1 MPSPDVRRYVDLTL
15 YDLES
20 QSIYLN
26 ALNYARTALPEFQPR
41 EGSIETVVLQSM
53 AIEVAELVR
62 SINRLPGGI
71 LQVLLRLMDVQ
82 RSEGTA
88 PTATVRLAGA
98 TSTEYDLPAGIRLF
112 YRSGLDADPLVIVTD
127 DSVRLTHAKDVSS
140 ITDSSNTATVT
151 TATPHGFSTGQSVT
165 VAGVTAPDDTDLNGT
180 YTITVVD
187 DTTFTF
193 TSASVTD
200 GTTSGT
206 AITVTPP
213 STHPATAYV
222 SATGTYA
229 TETFNGLASGTSLDL
244 LSVVPQVASARLAS
258 AVSGGSLEES
268 DDQYFA
274 RASAKLARMTSS
286 LVTADNFTQWAAEND
301 SFPYIYRV
309 TTLDT
314 TDLTRTTASGN
325 VLLVV
330 APIDAATDN
339 LLDGTGDPATVISDP
354 DWGQKDEIRLAA
366 ASLCHADLTVSVADP
381 MIVTVK
387 VTAIVDPTEA
397 TSGTGAATAVV
408 EALDAV
414 LSPNA
419 WDWSTTLRKN
429 ELIGIISKV
438 QDASLADIV
447 HYVSTVSVEV
457 TDSSVPDG
465 KVVGTVS
472 GSSFSTGTLTVNTSA
487 AHGLSTTDTEYV
499 ALKIA
504 GVWETFQATW
514 FDTDTFTVQRA
525 TTASPTNW
533 VKVATV
539 SATTGD
545 LTVNDP
551 APLLASGT
559 HEVTVL

>member
-62 SINRLPGGI
+62 SINRLPGGV

-472 GSSFSTGTLTVNTSA
+472 SSSFSTGTLTVNTSA

-514 FDTDTFTVQRA
+514 SDTDTFTVQRA